1 MTAPELFLDG
11 RVALHAGDCLDV
23 LRGMADASVDSVVT
37 DPPYHLTPIV
47 KRFGAANAAGAK
59 DYSGKKPNAT
69 GAYAR
74 ASKGFMG
81 QEWDGGDIAF
91 RVELWAE
98 VWRVLKPG
106 GHLAAFSATR
116 TYHRMAC
123 AIEDAGFEI
132 RDQLAWMYGTG
143 FPKSLDVS
151 KAIDKAAGAAR
162 ETVAVGAPVKRLI
175 PGADQARGGWEKND
189 GRVYTPAVTAPATE
203 DAARWQGWGTA
214 LKPAFEPICLARK
227 PLAEATVAANVRAHG
242 TGAINIDACR
252 IGDDVREAAFT
263 SLAACSGNAL
273 GAAGT
278 QAARRGTQGDPKIY
292 VGRWPANVVHDGS
305 DEVVAAFPDSAGQQA
320 ATTGA
325 EPSTPSKNVYGA
337 RGRVASL
344 PVRGDSGS
352 AARFFF
358 SAKAGRL
365 DRLKSKHPTVKPVEL
380 MRWLVRLLTPP
391 GGVVLD
397 PFAGTGTTGAA
408 AYLDGFSAVLVE
420 RGAEYRADIAARMRM
435 VLAGPD
441 ELARA
446 LAEPAPHEDLPLF
459 GGEAAA
465 APAGGGGRRVYGR
478 FASDGSGRRD

>member
-1 MTAPELFLDG
+1 MTAPEMFLDG
-11 RVALHAGDCLDV
+11 RVTLHAGDCLDV

-37 DPPYHLTPIV
+37 DPPYHLTSIV
-47 KRFGAANAAGAK
+47 KRFGGAGASACR
-59 DYSGKKPNAT
+59 DYSGENPRAT

-74 ASKGFMG
+74 ASRGFMG
-81 QEWDGGDIAF
+81 QQWDGGDIAF
-91 RVELWAE
+91 RVELWE
-98 VWRVLKPG
+98 QVWRVLKPG

-132 RDQLAWMYGTG
+132 RDQIAWMYATG

-162 ETVAVGAPVKRLI
+162 ETLAVGAPVKRLI
-175 PGADQARGGWEKND
+175 PGADQARAGWEKND
-189 GRVYTPAVTAPATE
+189 GRVYTPAVTAPATR

-227 PLAEATVAANVRAHG
+227 PLAEGSVAANVRAHG

-252 IGDDVREAAFT
+252 IATSAADQEAMRSVFRFNVSYSKGEAGRALSGSADG
-263 SLAACSGNAL
+263 SLH
-273 GAAGT
+273 
-278 QAARRGTQGDPKIY
+278 RRDRAEFDPTT
-292 VGRWPANVVHDGS
+292 GRWPANVVHDGS
-305 DEVVAAFPDSAGQQA
+305 AEVVAAFPFDAASAGP
-320 ATTGA
+320 GA
-325 EPSTPSKNVYGA
+325 SMID
-337 RGRVASL
+337 RR
-344 PVRGDSGS
+344 DSGS

-365 DRLKSKHPTVKPVEL
+365 DRLNSKHPTVKPVKL
-380 MRWLVRLLTPP
+380 MRWLARLITPP

-420 RGAEYRADIAARMRM
+420 REAEYRADIAARMRM
-435 VLAGPD
+435 VMAGPD

-446 LAEPAPHEDLPLF
+446 LAAPAPHEDLPLF
-459 GGEAAA
+459 GGEDAA
-465 APAGGGGRRVYGR
+465 APTEGGATDRADGIEGVRR
-478 FASDGSGRRD
+478 

>member
-1 MTAPELFLDG
+1 MTAPAMFLGG

-23 LRGMADASVDSVVT
+23 LRGMAEASVDSVVT
-37 DPPYHLTPIV
+37 DPPYHLTAIV

-59 DYSGKKPNAT
+59 DYSGENPRAT

-74 ASKGFMG
+74 ASRGFMG
-81 QEWDGGDIAF
+81 KTWDGGDIAF

-162 ETVAVGAPVKRLI
+162 EMVRVP
-175 PGADQARGGWEKND
+175 PGAVKNPKAAGGGRDGGIGAARPFIAAAMERGYHLTEGGE
-189 GRVYTPAVTAPATE
+189 PATE

-227 PLAEATVAANVRAHG
+227 PLAERNVAANVRTHG

-252 IGDDVREAAFT
+252 VGDDVREAAFT
-263 SLAACSGNAL
+263 SLAACSGTAF
-273 GAAGT
+273 GAADT
-278 QAARRGTQGDPKIY
+278 QAARRGTQGEPKIY

-320 ATTGA
+320 AATGA
-325 EPSTPSKNVYGA
+325 EPSTPSTNVYGA

-358 SAKAGRL
+358 SAKAGRF

-408 AYLDGFSAVLVE
+408 AYLDGFSAVLIE
-420 RGAEYRADIAARMRM
+420 REAEYRADIAARMRM
-435 VLAGPD
+435 VMAGPD

-446 LAEPAPHEDLPLF
+446 LAEAAPHHDLPLF
-459 GGEAAA
+459 G
-465 APAGGGGRRVYGR
+465 
-478 FASDGSGRRD
+478 SQS